1 MAFRA
6 FYALPV
12 DNFATST
19 GQHTNAV
26 HGFISMLLKLI
37 AEEKPSHIA
46 VAFDVG
52 SETFRT
58 REYSEY
64 KGTRD
69 KAPEEFP
76 SQIPLIKEVLDAL
89 RIRHLE
95 VPDFEAD
102 DIVATLKT
110 EAEDESFDEVL
121 ICSGDRD
128 TLQLVTETTTVLYPT
143 KGVSVLTRFTPQ
155 AVEDKYGVPPA
166 RYPELAALVGET
178 SDNLPGVPGVGPK
191 TAAKWIAQYDGLTNI
206 IARADEI
213 GGKAGQSF
221 RDNIDNVLRNR
232 KLNHLLT
239 DMDLA
244 VSLPDLVTEPVN
256 REAVHGVFDA
266 LEFTTLRERV
276 FAMLPADSAAPD
288 QDESTEL
295 SFDIAPWADD
305 GDLAAFLQAHAE
317 GEDAQRIALILDD
330 GATDVERLALAT
342 RTHALV
348 LELAALPAGE
358 DAVLAAFLSG
368 PAPKIAHDAKSMWHR
383 LTERGYDLKSVV
395 FDTDIA
401 AYLIHPDQRRH
412 TLVDLAQRY
421 LDRDVASDAAA
432 SGQLAFDLESDAT
445 IDTLARQAL
454 AVAELEV
461 QLTGALEDR
470 GLSHLMT
477 KLELPVQRI
486 LQDMEATGIAV
497 SETVFNE
504 LYDQLDADVK
514 QAADD
519 AYAAIGQEINLSSPK
534 QLQKVLF
541 EDLDMPKTKRTKTG
555 WTTDAEAL
563 SDLFEKTAHPFLAA
577 LLAHRDRIK
586 LRQIVETLRS
596 ARAADG
602 RIHTTFQQTVAATGR
617 LSSTDPNLQNI
628 PARSEDGLRIREA
641 FVVGEG
647 YETLMTVDYSQIEMR
662 IMAHLSQDAGLI
674 EAFRE
679 GEDLHNYVG
688 ARVFDVPIDEVT
700 AQMRSRVKAMSY
712 GLAYG
717 LSSFGLSRQLGIEV
731 GEAKALM
738 DDYFDRF
745 GGVRDYLRTVVE
757 QARRTGY
764 TETMFGRRR
773 YLPDLTSDNR
783 QRRDMAE
790 RAALNA
796 PIQGSAA
803 DIIKIAMIAIED
815 ALEREKLDSR
825 MLLQVH
831 DELVLEIAPGELKR
845 VEALVREHMAGAA
858 KLDVPLDVSVGIGPS
873 WREAG
878 H

>member
-26 HGFISMLLKLI
+26 HGFTSMLLKLI
-37 AEEKPSHIA
+37 AEEKPTHVA

-58 REYSEY
+58 REYSDY

-95 VPDFEAD
+95 APDFEAD

-110 EAEDESFDEVL
+110 SAEHSGFDDVL

-128 TLQLVTETTTVLYPT
+128 TLQLVTDTTTVLYPT
-143 KGVSVLTRFTPQ
+143 KGVSVLTRFTPG
-155 AVEDKYGVPPA
+155 AVEEKYGVPPA

-191 TAAKWIAQYDGLTNI
+191 TAAKWIGQYDGLDNV

-221 RDNIDNVLRNR
+221 RDNLENVLRNR

-239 DMDLA
+239 DMDLGVA
-244 VSLPDLVTEPVN
+244 FDELIVEPVD
-256 REAVHGVFDA
+256 REAVHTVFDA
-266 LEFTTLRERV
+266 LEFNTLRDRV
-276 FAMLPADSAAPD
+276 FATLDADASASASDKPD
-288 QDESTEL
+288 L
-295 SFDIAPWADD
+295 SFDIASWSDD

-317 GEDAQRIALILDD
+317 GENAQRIALVLSE
-330 GATDVERLALAT
+330 GATDVDRLALAT
-342 RTHALV
+342 RSHALV
-348 LELAALPAGE
+348 LDLSALPEGE
-358 DAVLAAFLSG
+358 DAVLSAFLSG
-368 PAPKIAHDAKSMWHR
+368 PAPKIAHDAKQLWHR
-383 LTERGYDLKSVV
+383 LRALGYELDSVV

-412 TLVDLAQRY
+412 SLIDLAQRY
-421 LDRDVASDAAA
+421 LDRDVAASDAA
-432 SGQLAFDLESDAT
+432 SGQLAFELDSDAA
-445 IDTLARQAL
+445 IDTLAQQAL
-454 AVAELEV
+454 AIAELEV
-461 QLTGALEDR
+461 QLTGELEDR
-470 GLSHLMT
+470 ALSHLMT

-486 LQDMEATGIAV
+486 LQDMESTGIAV
-497 SETVFNE
+497 SATVFNE
-504 LYDQLDADVK
+504 LFDELDADVK

-519 AYAAIGQEINLSSPK
+519 AYAAIGEEINLSSPK
-534 QLQKVLF
+534 QLQRVLF
-541 EDLDMPKTKRTKTG
+541 EDLQMPKTKRTKTG

-563 SDLFEKTAHPFLAA
+563 SDLFDKTGHPFLAA

-596 ARAADG
+596 ATADDG

-628 PARSEDGLRIREA
+628 PARSEAGLRIREA

-647 YETLMTVDYSQIEMR
+647 FETLMTVDYSQIEMR
-662 IMAHLSQDAGLI
+662 IMAHLSGDAGLI
-674 EAFRE
+674 EAFRK
-679 GEDLHNYVG
+679 GEDLHNFVG
-688 ARVFDVPIDEVT
+688 ARVFDVSIDEVT
-700 AQMRSRVKAMSY
+700 PQMRSRVKAMSY

-731 GEAKALM
+731 GEAKSLM
-738 DDYFDRF
+738 DEYFDRF

-757 QARRTGY
+757 QARRTGF

-783 QRRDMAE
+783 QRREMAE

-803 DIIKIAMIAIED
+803 DIIKVAMISIDD
-815 ALEREKLDSR
+815 ALTQAGLASR

-831 DELVLEIAPGELKR
+831 DELVLEIAPGELDQ
-845 VEALVREHMAGAA
+845 VEKLVREHMAGAA
-858 KLDVPLDVSVGIGPS
+858 KLDVPLDVSVGVGES
-873 WREAG
+873 WRAAG